1 MGKYE
6 NKAHIWRF
14 RRFLSV
20 GGIVDRYTIL
30 DENTGVSVASVGVD
44 ALRVGAVE
52 GRGKRKMK
60 N

>member
-20 GGIVDRYTIL
+20 GGIVDRCTIL
-30 DENTGVSVASVGVD
+30 DVNMGVSVASFGGWCAEVGS
-44 ALRVGAVE
+44 G
-52 GRGKRKMK
+52 GRFGKTE

>member
-20 GGIVDRYTIL
+20 GGIVDRYIIW
-30 DENTGVSVASVGVD
+30 DANTGVSVASVGVV
-44 ALRVGAVE
+44 ALRVEGVE
-52 GRGKRKMK
+52 GRGKTEK
-60 N
+60 

>member
-20 GGIVDRYTIL
+20 SGIVDRYIIW
-30 DENTGVSVASVGVD
+30 DANTGVSVASVG
-44 ALRVGAVE
+44 G
-52 GRGKRKMK
+52 
-60 N
+60 